1 MRKISVLWFVA
12 LAALA
17 GYLNAGASNLDKLK
31 KSSQLSSSP
40 NGTSENKTIQ
50 IKSIKKQTSFP
61 GLKWP
66 SVGGFNSQKVRAL
79 VIDFKI
85 KTKDGV
91 DCGSSKAVLIDS
103 IERIVGAFKISK
115 KPDYRSS
122 YVTGFTF
129 NGIHTF
135 TAYFFYDDTVQ
146 FKYAIIFMGNP
157 QNYVMDFFP
166 KGFNPGEELINRA
179 KEAAGFN

>member
-1 MRKISVLWFVA
+1 MKNIFVLCLVA
-12 LAALA
+12 LMALSVS
-17 GYLNAGASNLDKLK
+17 LDAGASSLDKLK
-31 KSSQLSSSP
+31 KGAKSSSSP
-40 NGTSENKTIQ
+40 NDMSENKDIR

-103 IERIVGAFKISK
+103 IERIAGAFKISK
-115 KPDYRSS
+115 KPDYTSN
-122 YVTGFTF
+122 YVKGFTF
-129 NGIHTF
+129 SGVHTF
-135 TAYFFYDDTVQ
+135 TAYFFYSDETQ
-146 FKYAIIFMGNP
+146 FKYAIVFLGNP

-166 KGFNPGEELINRA
+166 KGFNPSEELITRA
-179 KEAAGFN
+179 KETAGFN

>member
-1 MRKISVLWFVA
+1 MKKISVLWFIVLTA
-12 LAALA
+12 LS
-17 GYLNAGASNLDKLK
+17 GCLNAEASGLDKLK
-31 KSSQLSSSP
+31 KGSQLSSSP
-40 NGTSENKTIQ
+40 NDTSENKTIH
-50 IKSIKKQTSFP
+50 IKSVKKQTSFP

-66 SVGGFNSQKVRAL
+66 SGDGFNSQKVRAL
-79 VIDFKI
+79 VVDFKI
-85 KTKDGV
+85 KTKDGL
-91 DCGSSKAVLIDS
+91 DCGASKAVFIDT
-103 IERIVGAFKISK
+103 IERITGRVEISK

-129 NGIHTF
+129 DGIHTF

-146 FKYAIIFMGNP
+146 FKYAIVFMGNP

-166 KGFNPGEELINRA
+166 KGFNPSEELINRA